1 MQSVFST
8 NGRRPKGL
16 KSTYVRDLFS
26 NNILRFFRA
35 SPQQHVSSL
44 RSVGMTNSRFDEFI
58 SDSRYLYSS
67 VPHAVSWLLPGL

>member
-16 KSTYVRDLFS
+16 KSTYVRSLFS

-35 SPQQHVSSL
+35 SL
-44 RSVGMTNSRFDEFI
+44 NNTSR
-58 SDSRYLYSS
+58 RYALSE
-67 VPHAVSWLLPGL
+67 